1 MTLLNLDPIGPSEQ
15 AEDNSQLLRVL
26 TRANQIANE
35 TELSKLLYEML
46 NLIIQI
52 SGASAG
58 TLYLLD
64 LHTGDDLIFK
74 AAVGDEHTR
83 TTLEQCVDNQMRIA
97 DAVVQKQVPEI
108 VEQLHTDS
116 RWHLHTD
123 NKEVQKLRNIISIPL
138 LLRGEPTG
146 IVQVFNYTH
155 SPLALMQCLGNRMA
169 SEIEKSILLQTRQ
182 DRSERFEAMVD
193 IIGEFIS
200 TLDPDQV
207 LNRIVEHARNLLN
220 AEAVSI
226 FLVDQESGEAVLHL
240 ATNISHEKRIRVPAG
255 EGLIGH
261 VIESGETVV
270 ISHVGQDNRHYK
282 DVGFDLGITT
292 SSLIATPLR
301 SSEIILGS
309 ERGVAKAQIIGGIEA
324 INKIDGKFNDDDAE
338 LLGILANQAATILHI
353 AQIYTN
359 ADELFLNTIQALVAA
374 IDLKDP
380 YTEGHSQRVSEF
392 SVAMAEDLGLSAEE
406 IRHIRIGA
414 LLHDIG
420 KIGTPD
426 HILGKPGVLTD
437 EEFDEIK
444 KHPSLGAKI
453 ISEVKSLRTEL
464 SALAQHHERLDGQ
477 GYPEGLAGDE
487 ISLIARVVA
496 VADVFDALT
505 SDRPYRK
512 AMDISTALNTLHHET
527 SNHLDPLIIES
538 FLRTYNQ
545 GKIRPQNGRTDSE

>member
-1 MTLLNLDPIGPSEQ
+1 MTFRNLDPIGPLEQ
-15 AEDNSQLLRVL
+15 AEENSQLYQIL
-26 TRANQIANE
+26 TRTNQIANQ
-35 TELSKLLYEML
+35 TELNELLDEML

-64 LHTGDDLIFK
+64 EDTRDGLIFK
-74 AAVGDEHTR
+74 TAAGDQDTR
-83 TTLEQCVDNQMRIA
+83 TALGGSVDNQMRIA
-97 DAVVQKQVPEI
+97 RAVIQKKVPEI
-108 VEQLHTDS
+108 VEQLDTDS
-116 RWHLHTD
+116 RWRLPAKK
-123 NKEVQKLRNIISIPL
+123 KEPALKNIISFPL

-146 IVQVFNYTH
+146 VVQVFNYTH
-155 SPLALMQCLGNRMA
+155 SPLTLMQFLGNQMA
-169 SEIEKSILLQTRQ
+169 SEIEKSILLQTSQHRG
-182 DRSERFEAMVD
+182 ERFEAMVD

-207 LNRIVEHARNLLN
+207 LNRIVEHARKLLN

-240 ATNISHEKRIRVPAG
+240 ATNISHEKSIRVPAG

-270 ISHVGQDNRHYK
+270 ISNTDQDHRHYK
-282 DVGFDLGITT
+282 GVDYDLGTTT
-292 SSLIATPLR
+292 SSLIAAPLHA
-301 SSEIILGS
+301 SEIILGS
-309 ERGVAKAQIIGGIEA
+309 ERGVAKAKIIGGIEA
-324 INKIDGKFNDDDAE
+324 INKTDGMFNDGDAE

-392 SVAMAEDLGLSAEE
+392 SVAMAEELSLSDEE
-406 IRHIRIGA
+406 IRHIRVGA

-420 KIGTPD
+420 KIGIPD
-426 HILGKPGVLTD
+426 RILGKSGPLTD

-444 KHPSLGAKI
+444 KHPSFGAKI
-453 ISEVKSLRTEL
+453 ISEVKSLRAEL

-477 GYPEGLAGDE
+477 GYPEGLEGDQ

-496 VADVFDALT
+496 VADVFDAIT

-512 AMDISTALNTLHHET
+512 AMDIDTALNTLRHET
-527 SNHLDPLIIES
+527 DNHLDPIVIES
-538 FLRTYNQ
+538 MLRAYSQ
-545 GKIRPQNGRTDSE
+545 GKIHPQNNSTIS